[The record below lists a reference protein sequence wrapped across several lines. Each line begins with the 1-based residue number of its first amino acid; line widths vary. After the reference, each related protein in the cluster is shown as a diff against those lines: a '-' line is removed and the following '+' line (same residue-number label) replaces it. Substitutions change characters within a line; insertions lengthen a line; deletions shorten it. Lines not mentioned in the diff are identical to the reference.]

1 MRTKREEA
9 RLLSYTLLYDKSG
22 KLVTER
28 ISTDI
33 EKLQKFLT
41 VEDYNILK
49 TTIREATTELDK
61 VHNISP
67 VWTSLY
73 LKLGSQDGLG

>member
-9 RLLSYTLLYDKSG
+9 RLLSYTLLYEKSG
-22 KLVTER
+22 KLSTER
-28 ISTDI
+28 VSTDT
-33 EKLQKFLT
+33 ENPEKFLT

-61 VHNISP
+61 VHNKIEAHLNGRRFD
-67 VWTSLY
+67 T
-73 LKLGSQDGLG
+73 

>member
-28 ISTDI
+28 VSTDI

-61 VHNISP
+61 VHNKIEAHLNGRRFD
-67 VWTSLY
+67 T
-73 LKLGSQDGLG
+73 

>member
-33 EKLQKFLT
+33 EKLKKFLT

-49 TTIREATTELDK
+49 LPLGK
-61 VHNISP
+61 P
-67 VWTSLY
+67 LPSLI
-73 LKLGSQDGLG
+73 KFITK